1 MRRIVSLIAAML
13 CATVISAQSD
23 DNSISVA
30 SFKKLD
36 NDLTART
43 QKKIDQNGEPCALIK
58 VQVQS
63 DGFIF
68 EGDGLGIV
76 TTVPKIDEGEYWVY
90 VPRGAKY
97 LTVKHKTLGVL
108 RQYAYP
114 VKIEKQCTYE
124 LRLSHKKVET
134 EGNYLIISVEPK
146 ESAIYIDDEKLDSE
160 IKSPFLQTGRHT
172 YRVECENYVTDS
184 GVVVISK
191 AERSNLNLTLNRA
204 KGYATIN
211 YQPEGTEIYID
222 SSLEGKTPAKIQ
234 LDAGEH
240 TMSLKKEFYLEEK
253 QTFKVTQDCNLS
265 FEGELRKIP
274 SGKIRVRSNIK
285 YADIYIDDIQVGK
298 TNGLLRSLIGKDKG
312 IYETL
317 VGRHYVRISKPG
329 IIDRTIEVMAEE
341 KKINSVLVKEPR
353 PQSTSEQRRD
363 ERRAEKAA
371 ARERVRIE
379 NQNARDAEK
388 QQNYEE
394 RLGKRFMRSG
404 FRVFMGWELQFPID
418 AEDFQKGIVNDKT
431 NTGENIYGD
440 IVGNGMQ
447 FSLSMGMN
455 IKPFW
460 YLGVGGSYIY
470 TYTGTTK
477 YCWAVPLFL
486 DSRVEC
492 FNRKVSPF
500 VAFRLGRGLRHTPT
514 MTRSDSDGTPIERS
528 YNARGFY
535 MSPSAG
541 IRFNRLSL
549 SLSYTNGM
557 KIRDNNFKTPP
568 MFSVG
573 ATYDFGARV
582 RR

>member
-1 MRRIVSLIAAML
+1 MRRIASLIAALL
-13 CATVISAQSD
+13 CATAVFAQSD
-23 DNSISVA
+23 DNSISVL

-43 QKKIDQNGEPCALIK
+43 QKIIDQNGEPCALIK
-58 VQVQS
+58 VAVQS

-97 LTVKHKTLGVL
+97 LTVKHKSLGVL

-114 VKIEKQCTYE
+114 VKIEKLCTYE
-124 LRLSHKKVET
+124 MRLSYKKIET

-146 ESAIYIDDEKLDSE
+146 ESDIYIDDEKLDSE

-172 YRVECENYVTDS
+172 YRVECENYITDS
-184 GVVVISK
+184 GVVVVNMV
-191 AERSNLNLTLNRA
+191 ERSNLNVKLNRA
-204 KGYATIN
+204 KGYVTIN

-222 SSLEGKTPAKIQ
+222 SNFVGKAPAKIQ
-234 LDAGEH
+234 LEAGEH
-240 TMSLKKEFYLEEK
+240 TMALKGEFYLEVK
-253 QTFKVTQDCNLS
+253 QTFKITQDCDLL
-265 FEGELRKIP
+265 FEGELQKIP

-285 YADIYIDDIQVGK
+285 YADIYIDDNPVGK
-298 TNGLLRSLIGKDKG
+298 TNGLLWSLIGKNKG
-312 IYETL
+312 IYEVL

-329 IIDRTIEVMAEE
+329 IIDRTLEVMAEE
-341 KKINSVLVKEPR
+341 KKINTVLVKEPR
-353 PQSTSEQRRD
+353 PKTTAEERRE
-363 ERRAEKAA
+363 ERRAEKKEV
-371 ARERVRIE
+371 RERVRIE

-388 QQNYEE
+388 QHNYEE
-394 RLGKRFMRSG
+394 RVGKRYMRQG
-404 FRVFMGWELQFPID
+404 VRVFMGWGLNFPVD

-431 NTGENIYGD
+431 NTGDNIYGD
-440 IVGNGMQ
+440 AVGNGTQ

-455 IKPFW
+455 VKPFW
-460 YLGVGGSYIY
+460 YVGVGGSYIY
-470 TYTGTTK
+470 TYTGTSK
-477 YCWAVPLFL
+477 YCWAVPLYL

-500 VAFRLGRGLRHTPT
+500 VAFRLGGGLRHSPT
-514 MTRSDSDGTPIERS
+514 MTRSDSNGTPVERS
-528 YNARGFY
+528 YNACGFY

-541 IRFNRLSL
+541 IRFNRLNL
-549 SLSYTNGM
+549 SLSYTNAM

-573 ATYDFGARV
+573 ATYDFGARA
-582 RR
+582 RK